1 MGAKLPDTS
10 TGANQMKTIT
20 PTPTPTTFFLP
31 ADDLRAAF
39 QCISTEE
46 VRYYLGG
53 VLVEADTLVA
63 TDGAQLIAIDL
74 PGGHHVGTECFT
86 QGMDAPWRPGTVCG
100 PQGAGFILSCDAT
113 DKAFKVKGNLW
124 VYGDTTTG
132 ILQFVIND
140 GTDGEMRRVGV
151 LEFTVIDGTFPDYRR
166 MMPRGD
172 GGTSTMCYH
181 PTVLAKLVKAADVIA
196 KGCPIRL
203 TSGATQGDPIRVDF
217 VASGRLR
224 GTLMPMRWT
233 GA

>member
-1 MGAKLPDTS
+1 
-10 TGANQMKTIT
+10 MKTIT

-39 QCISTEE
+39 QCISTEQ

-63 TDGAQLIAIDL
+63 LDGAQMVTIDL
-74 PGGHHVGTECFT
+74 PGGHHVGAECFT
-86 QGMDAPWRPGTVCG
+86 QGMDSPRMPGSTG
-100 PQGAGFILSCDAT
+100 TPAGAGFILSCDAT

-124 VYGDTTTG
+124 VYGDTATG

-151 LEFTVIDGTFPDYRR
+151 LEFTVIDGTYPDWRR
-166 MMPRGD
+166 VVAKGD
-172 GGTSTMCYH
+172 GGTSVMCYN
-181 PTVLAKLVKAADVIA
+181 PTVLAKMIKAADVIE
-196 KGCPIRL
+196 KGRPIRL
-203 TSGATQGDPIRVDF
+203 TGGQSAGDPIRVDF
-217 VASGRLR
+217 VASARLR
-224 GTLMPMRWT
+224 GTLMPVRWE